1 MMITR
6 ELKVLIL
13 GDVPEVSDIFER
25 ELFEQELPSS
35 PIHIEDHTEFDAEI
49 EREENYDLVLI
60 DVTPHGIEVLEKV
73 RESMPACPVVMV
85 GNPEEAGKLLEAKRH
100 GLEAYL
106 LRAVDSEI
114 FTDLLAEEIHT
125 QLKRFVEPPTM
136 ENPSADQMYRY
147 AQFHNVL
154 EPFFVVAR
162 RRYLLYVNRAGQELI
177 MQLHDNRPM
186 VGARLESWVLE
197 ETLDA
202 FHERLDRAFAGHP
215 VIHERYYEEFDDED
229 GLRELHY
236 QPVTDPKGRVVA
248 VSIAASKTGR
258 PELQRARTM
267 QQLTGLAA
275 TVSHENNN
283 LLTVLMSNTELLA
296 HRLRELDDDK
306 ALKRLEKIER
316 AIDRSTRFTR
326 QLQAFSRTSVSR
338 PEPINLSELIDGLRD
353 SLSSLVS
360 SNIKIEFDLDRDL
373 PEIDGDRDYWHTA
386 VVNLVKSGAAEMNE
400 AGHIS
405 LKTHS
410 LRVRPAQARLPVAP
424 GNYVV
429 LEIIYEGQ
437 PLHEWMRARIFDP
450 FFTDRRADRHA
461 GLELATVKSIVEQG
475 GGRMVVDNR
484 DDQTVTCIYYPA
496 LDPPEERADREQRNQ
511 RGGRQ

>member
-1 MMITR
+1 
-6 ELKVLIL
+6 
-13 GDVPEVSDIFER
+13 
-25 ELFEQELPSS
+25 
-35 PIHIEDHTEFDAEI
+35 
-49 EREENYDLVLI
+49 
-60 DVTPHGIEVLEKV
+60 
-73 RESMPACPVVMV
+73 CPVVMV

-162 RRYLLYVNRAGQELI
+162 RRYLLYVNQAGQDLVV
-177 MQLHDNRPM
+177 QLHDNKPM

-197 ETLDA
+197 GTLEE
-202 FHERLDRAFAGHP
+202 FNECLDQAFAGHA
-215 VIHERYYEEFDDED
+215 VVHERHFEALDDED
-229 GLRELHY
+229 GVRELHY
-236 QPVTDPKGRVVA
+236 QPVTDPHGRVVA
-248 VSIAASKTGR
+248 VSLAASDTAR

-275 TVSHENNN
+275 TISHENNN
-283 LLTVLMSNTELLA
+283 LLNVLMSNTELLA
-296 HRLRELDDDK
+296 HRLRELGDDK
-306 ALKRLEKIER
+306 ALKRLEKIEG
-316 AIDRSTRFTR
+316 AIERSARFTH

-338 PEPINLSELIDGLRD
+338 PERIDLSELIDELSD
-353 SLSSLVS
+353 SLDALVPA
-360 SNIKIEFDLDRDL
+360 NMEVQFDLDRDL
-373 PEIDGDRDYWHTA
+373 PEIDGDRDHWQTA
-386 VVNLVKSGAAEMNE
+386 VVNLVKNGASQMNE
-400 AGHIS
+400 GGR
-405 LKTHS
+405 LVLETHH
-410 LRVRPAQARLPVAP
+410 LRVTPAQERVPVAP

-429 LEIIYEGQ
+429 LEVIYDG
-437 PLHEWMRARIFDP
+437 PALHEWMRARIFDP

-496 LDPPEERADREQRNQ
+496 LDPPEERAGREQRNQ
-511 RGGRQ
+511 PGGRQ